1 MDFDL
6 KKLNPWNWFKKEQEH
21 QQASRSV
28 PAHSNLA
35 APQGTS
41 SSLLGPMVQMHRD
54 IDRLFTD
61 VFQGLGVPGI
71 LNHRSPQWGG
81 FLHPALDIQELE
93 KQYRITVE
101 VPGVDEKDLEVT
113 VEDDVL
119 LVRGEKRQT
128 QDRVDGGAHRIER
141 MYGSFQRVLNLPDD
155 ADPEAVQ
162 AGFQNGVLTLTINK
176 RAAATSQRGRVIPIN

>member
-28 PAHSNLA
+28 PGQSSLP
-35 APQGTS
+35 APQGGS
-41 SSLLGPMVQMHRD
+41 GLLGPMVQMHRD

-61 VFQGLGVPGI
+61 VFQGFGVPGI
-71 LNHRSPQWGG
+71 LDHRSSPWGG
-81 FLHPALDIQELE
+81 VLHPALDIQELE

-101 VPGVDEKDLEVT
+101 VPGVDEKDIQVT
-113 VEDDVL
+113 VENDML

-128 QDRVDGGAHRIER
+128 QDRVEGGAHRIER

-155 ADPEAVQ
+155 ADPDAVQ
-162 AGFQNGVLTLTINK
+162 AGFKNGVLTLTINK
-176 RAAATSQRGRVIPIN
+176 RAAATAQRGRVIPIN